1 MRSRCRAEPWWSP
14 RGPTAWRWM
23 RLIQCASRRL
33 SGGAAASRIALIAG
47 GACAR
52 LGNRPST
59 TTPRAR
65 RQRTIAASPSRH
77 ALASALEPLRPRLWY
92 LSSSRSKRRFTT
104 ATWPFRAAPWR
115 GVLLLPSACRKASA
129 PWSNNSRAASTLPFR
144 QATCNGEQSLR
155 FLFSIFAPRARSSS
169 TTSSLF
175 APHATISGVL
185 PQCICPSSILAPRSS
200 SAATIL
206 GCPQYAASVSG
217 VSPFPFAWSTSCAL
231 SFRCLVEALDDLGV
245 IALLN
250 SLVQFPVALREH
262 AVNPSYERC
271 RNSKPDG
278 GARDQGASAHCECS
292 APKSLRQMGSLR
304 RAVRVVFGLARS

>member
-1 MRSRCRAEPWWSP
+1 M
-14 RGPTAWRWM
+14 
-23 RLIQCASRRL
+23 
-33 SGGAAASRIALIAG
+33 IAG

-77 ALASALEPLRPRLWY
+77 ALASALEPRRPLPWY
-92 LSSSRSKRRFTT
+92 LSLMSRSKRRFTT
-104 ATWPFRAAPWR
+104 ATWPLRAALWR
-115 GVLLLPSACRKASA
+115 GVLLVSAFRKASA

-217 VSPFPFAWSTSCAL
+217 VSPFPFAWSTSFARSRFGASSRHWMTL
-231 SFRCLVEALDDLGV
+231 ARRRCL
-245 IALLN
+245 
-250 SLVQFPVALREH
+250 
-262 AVNPSYERC
+262 ER
-271 RNSKPDG
+271 RF
-278 GARDQGASAHCECS
+278 
-292 APKSLRQMGSLR
+292 LM
-304 RAVRVVFGLARS
+304 